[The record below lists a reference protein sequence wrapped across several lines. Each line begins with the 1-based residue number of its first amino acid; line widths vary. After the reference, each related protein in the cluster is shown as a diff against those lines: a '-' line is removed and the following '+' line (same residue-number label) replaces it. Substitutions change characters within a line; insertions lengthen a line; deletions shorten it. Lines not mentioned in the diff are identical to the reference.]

1 MKTILCSS
9 YQKDQIYHE
18 LAKKNQGI
26 VTDIRM
32 VSLSDLMKAEGEEN
46 RAAAL
51 FSAARLLQEHAS
63 EFPLFRNMFAFPAFS
78 EEVVSFARQL
88 ALYQIPVEDLPKRN
102 PSEAEL
108 SRILALIMRLPMKE
122 KEYGKNRKQYLEQI
136 SAIENLSLYPAFETD
151 YFSYAFRR
159 DLKQSGIPVVK
170 EEQPSPSLSL
180 CYALNARQELESIA
194 QDICRKNVSCTII
207 LASYSTQLPVLKQVF
222 MRYGIP
228 WSAVKENTELH
239 IPKIFAAAA
248 RFAWKKDVSSLL
260 EMFRIDAF
268 PSFCPDSLYPFLRQT
283 MTDPEAPSGIAEAL
297 QNSPLSKDAPYYADK
312 QKQVAAY
319 FRTIEEE
326 LQLLKQADS
335 PKEIL
340 KAAYAV
346 MKRSPFLNSSP
357 ELQAARSIMELL
369 QEVLP
374 DVQSEADLSF
384 VIELMESIQDSESGK
399 PQDFC
404 MVTDQTHP
412 VRIAEN
418 TYVAGCSGQ
427 NWPGFP
433 VCKGLFDE
441 SYVSCLKQYPSM
453 EQRHDAYSSQLEWV
467 MHSAREHVYFSCPTN
482 DYQGRGIELAFEIES
497 MFPKHSALRWKL
509 EVLKPA
515 QAGKHELS
523 PDTAAALFEQDGK
536 IHGSISSIERW
547 FACPYSYFIESGLK
561 VRPLRLTD
569 RDSAGTGTIQHA
581 VLEHSVKRYGKNY
594 AEISEE
600 EIAQILHPY
609 YEALKTAYPHSEE
622 ELSLSEARM
631 MENLKQSFCFLKDM
645 EANTSYEPAE
655 EEHAFADEIIP
666 GIELRGIIDR
676 IDTCGNL
683 MRIVDYKSSDKTLSE
698 KKVKAGMQLQLLTYL
713 IIARKYRHQIPGG
726 AYYFSLKPC
735 TYPLSA
741 AKLSRGAITETMMDE
756 ESLKKQFLNVR
767 RMAGWTF
774 DREHLTELDASETHI
789 VSGTKTFY
797 DFGLS
802 EKCMEEVYDYF
813 RNHLLDGSIELS
825 PAENAC
831 MFCRYRCICR
841 FQGDFRVPV
850 PLVMQDTELKIGK
863 ENG

>member
-32 VSLSDLMKAEGEEN
+32 VSLSDLMKTEGEEN

-384 VIELMESIQDSESGK
+384 V
-399 PQDFC
+399 
-404 MVTDQTHP
+404 
-412 VRIAEN
+412 
-418 TYVAGCSGQ
+418 
-427 NWPGFP
+427 
-433 VCKGLFDE
+433 
-441 SYVSCLKQYPSM
+441 
-453 EQRHDAYSSQLEWV
+453 
-467 MHSAREHVYFSCPTN
+467 
-482 DYQGRGIELAFEIES
+482 
-497 MFPKHSALRWKL
+497 
-509 EVLKPA
+509 
-515 QAGKHELS
+515 
-523 PDTAAALFEQDGK
+523 
-536 IHGSISSIERW
+536 
-547 FACPYSYFIESGLK
+547 
-561 VRPLRLTD
+561 
-569 RDSAGTGTIQHA
+569 
-581 VLEHSVKRYGKNY
+581 
-594 AEISEE
+594 
-600 EIAQILHPY
+600 
-609 YEALKTAYPHSEE
+609 
-622 ELSLSEARM
+622 
-631 MENLKQSFCFLKDM
+631 
-645 EANTSYEPAE
+645 
-655 EEHAFADEIIP
+655 
-666 GIELRGIIDR
+666 
-676 IDTCGNL
+676 
-683 MRIVDYKSSDKTLSE
+683 
-698 KKVKAGMQLQLLTYL
+698 
-713 IIARKYRHQIPGG
+713 
-726 AYYFSLKPC
+726 
-735 TYPLSA
+735 
-741 AKLSRGAITETMMDE
+741 
-756 ESLKKQFLNVR
+756 
-767 RMAGWTF
+767 
-774 DREHLTELDASETHI
+774 
-789 VSGTKTFY
+789 
-797 DFGLS
+797 
-802 EKCMEEVYDYF
+802 
-813 RNHLLDGSIELS
+813 
-825 PAENAC
+825 
-831 MFCRYRCICR
+831 
-841 FQGDFRVPV
+841 
-850 PLVMQDTELKIGK
+850 
-863 ENG
+863 